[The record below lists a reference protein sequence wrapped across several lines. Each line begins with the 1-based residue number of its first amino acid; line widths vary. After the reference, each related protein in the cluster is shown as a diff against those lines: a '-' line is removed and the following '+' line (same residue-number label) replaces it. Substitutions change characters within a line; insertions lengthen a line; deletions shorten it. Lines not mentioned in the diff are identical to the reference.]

1 MAARVAIVCTA
12 VLGDDL
18 AVIHEIA
25 RVRDAQVV
33 QLEAARSVEML
44 PLLAHGAV
52 VVVAGLMA
60 IAFGIGY
67 LVGKILL

>member
-1 MAARVAIVCTA
+1 MGRTTEKLS
-12 VLGDDL
+12 VLTL
-18 AVIHEIA
+18 V
-25 RVRDAQVV
+25 
-33 QLEAARSVEML
+33 
-44 PLLAHGAV
+44 V